1 MTDYRESRMQI
12 GSVNRTLALTII
24 AVLPGCAS
32 IINGKTQTVSFQST
46 PSGATVSLSGTP
58 IGATPI
64 STLIQRKNDQT
75 LTVSKE
81 GYKTFSTPM
90 TTKIEP
96 WFWGNILIGG
106 IIGSVTDAVTG
117 AMYEYQPGQYLVTLE
132 QESASNLSASTE
144 KSKKDRAREFI
155 ILSYN
160 QIVAD
165 ISKGSG
171 SYLSSLMGLLGIPKA
186 DEAVEVRRIKAF
198 AEAFPDIAQ
207 FADQVT
213 AAYIK

>member
-1 MTDYRESRMQI
+1 VQSQT
-12 GSVNRTLALTII
+12 GSVTQALAVALVI

-32 IINGKTQTVSFQST
+32 IVNGKTQSVSFQST
-46 PSGATVSLSGTP
+46 PSGATVALSGMP
-58 IGATPI
+58 IGTTPI
-64 STLIQRKNDQT
+64 STVVQRKNDQT

-81 GYKTFSTPM
+81 GYKTFSTKM
-90 TTKIEP
+90 NTKIEP

-106 IIGSVTDAVTG
+106 ILGSVTDAVTG
-117 AMYEYQPGQYLVTLE
+117 AMYEYEPGQYLVTLE

-165 ISKGSG
+165 LSKGSG
-171 SYLSSLMGLLGIPKA
+171 NYLNSLMGLLEIPRTN
-186 DEAVEVRRIKAF
+186 EAVEVRRIKAF

>member
-1 MTDYRESRMQI
+1 MTAVTNRMFA
-12 GSVNRTLALTII
+12 LATALVLT
-24 AVLPGCAS
+24 GCAS
-32 IINGKTQTVSFQST
+32 IFSGKTQDVSFQST
-46 PSGATVSLSGTP
+46 PSGATVSLSGVP

-64 STLIQRKNDQT
+64 STMIQRKNDQT

-81 GYKTFSTPM
+81 GYKTFSAQM

-96 WFWGNILIGG
+96 WFWGNILFGG

-117 AMYEYQPGQYLVTLE
+117 SMYEYAPGQYLVTLE
-132 QESASNLSASTE
+132 QESASQVSAPTE

-171 SYLSSLMGLLGIPKA
+171 SYLNSLMGLLEIPRN
-186 DEAVEVRRIKAF
+186 DEAVAVRRIKAF
-198 AEAFPDIAQ
+198 AEAFPDIPQ

-213 AAYIK
+213 AAYLK

>member
-1 MTDYRESRMQI
+1 MKLLRH
-12 GSVNRTLALTII
+12 VLVAVV
-24 AVLPGCAS
+24 AVLAGCAS
-32 IINGKTQTVSFQST
+32 IFSGKTQNASFQST
-46 PSGATVSLSGTP
+46 PSGATVSLGGVP

-64 STLIQRKNDQT
+64 STMIQRKNDQT
-75 LTVSKE
+75 LAVSKE
-81 GYKTFSTPM
+81 GYKTFSTQM
-90 TTKIEP
+90 STKIEP
-96 WFWGNILIGG
+96 WFWGNILFGG

-117 AMYEYQPGQYLVTLE
+117 AMYEYAPDQYLVTLE
-132 QESASNLSASTE
+132 PESPSKVSASTE

-160 QIVAD
+160 QLLSD

-171 SYLSSLMGLLGIPKA
+171 NYLNSLMGLLEIPRG
-186 DEAVEVRRIKAF
+186 DEAVAVKRIKAF

>member
-1 MTDYRESRMQI
+1 MKILGY
-12 GSVNRTLALTII
+12 ALVVVV
-24 AVLPGCAS
+24 AVLAGCAS
-32 IINGKTQTVSFQST
+32 IISGKTQNASFQST
-46 PSGATVSLSGTP
+46 PSGAIVSLGGVP

-64 STLIQRKNDQT
+64 STMIQRKNDQT

-81 GYKTFSTPM
+81 GYKTFSTQM

-96 WFWGNILIGG
+96 WFWGNILFGG

-117 AMYEYQPGQYLVTLE
+117 AMYEYAPGQYLVTLE
-132 QESASNLSASTE
+132 QESPSKVSASTE
-144 KSKKDRAREFI
+144 KSKKDKAREFI

-171 SYLSSLMGLLGIPKA
+171 NYLNSLMGLLEIPRA
-186 DEAVEVRRIKAF
+186 DEAAATRRIRAF

-213 AAYIK
+213 EAYLK

>member
-1 MTDYRESRMQI
+1 MKILGRLL
-12 GSVNRTLALTII
+12 VVVAAALT
-24 AVLPGCAS
+24 GCAS
-32 IINGKTQTVSFQST
+32 IINGKTQNASFQSI
-46 PSGATVSLSGTP
+46 PNGATVSLGGVP

-64 STLIQRKNDQT
+64 STMIQRKNDQT

-81 GYKTFSTPM
+81 GYKTFSTQM

-96 WFWGNILIGG
+96 WFWGNILFGG

-117 AMYEYQPGQYLVTLE
+117 AMYEYAPDQYLVTLE
-132 QESASNLSASTE
+132 QESPSKASASTQ
-144 KSKKDRAREFI
+144 KSNKDRAREFI

-160 QIVAD
+160 QLVAD

-171 SYLSSLMGLLGIPKA
+171 SYLTSLMTLLEIPKN
-186 DEAVEVRRIKAF
+186 DEAVAVRRIKAF
-198 AEAFPDIAQ
+198 AEAFPDIPQ

-213 AAYIK
+213 AAYLK